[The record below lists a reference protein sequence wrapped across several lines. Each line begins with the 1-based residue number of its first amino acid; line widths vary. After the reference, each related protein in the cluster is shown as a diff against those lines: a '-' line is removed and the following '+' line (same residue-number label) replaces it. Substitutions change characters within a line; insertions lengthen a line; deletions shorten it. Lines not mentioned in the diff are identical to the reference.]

1 MFEILL
7 GVEER
12 QWPQTPVL
20 GHDIIHIWVPNFF
33 LNSRQW
39 QYQLLTIMWNK
50 GNFMLTGVKI
60 AKASFIL
67 WNRVKEMNTCD
78 PQIHSRVYILE
89 GAGPWAPEHWPWTS
103 STVTIAK
110 KRKLETTQ
118 ISPAEEWIHKLCFIH
133 DNATQQWKR
142 RNCSMCSLDNLGTS
156 HWGGKGRGQK
166 DIHKIT
172 QLKFEVWK
180 HAN

>member
-1 MFEILL
+1 MTSDSCT
-7 GVEER
+7 
-12 QWPQTPVL
+12 WPWY
-20 GHDIIHIWVPNFF
+20 HSYMSAKIFF

-89 GAGPWAPEHWPWTS
+89 GAGPWAPEHWPCTS

-142 RNCSMCSLDNLGTS
+142 RNCSVRSLDNLGNITLRGKRQRTEGYTQNYSIAWGLKTCKLNNVMFRATS
-156 HWGGKGRGQK
+156 M
-166 DIHKIT
+166 
-172 QLKFEVWK
+172 
-180 HAN
+180 